1 MIKTVTLNPAVD
13 KTVEINDFE
22 VGKVNRISFMRLDA
36 GGKGI
41 NVSKTIKALDGSSIA
56 TGFLAGRNGDYI
68 KDYLNRMQVSSD
80 FLFVKGETRT
90 NLKVVDRR
98 NQTNT
103 DINEPGLIE
112 VMEEDLS
119 RLEHKIFSD
128 MRKDDILILSGSI
141 PSNVPVDIY
150 RDWTERANKSGIR
163 VLLDADGELLREGIK
178 ASPYMVKPNI
188 EELESLLKSKL
199 TGMDEIVR
207 AGRSLLDMG
216 IEMAIISLGADG
228 AVFFHG
234 EHAIYAEGLKVVVK
248 STVGAGDAMVA
259 AFAIAISRDEPFEK
273 AVAFSVAAGTA
284 NVASEGTL
292 PPAWKDVLHYEA
304 QVNLKYL

>member
-13 KTVEINDFE
+13 KTVEINDFK
-22 VGKVNRISFMRLDA
+22 VGEVNRISSIRLDA

-68 KDYLNRMQVSSD
+68 KDCLNQMEVFND

-98 NQTNT
+98 SQTNT

-112 VMEEDLS
+112 VTEEDL
-119 RLEHKIFSD
+119 RGLEHRIFSD
-128 MRKDDILILSGSI
+128 MSKDDILILSGSV
-141 PSNVPVDIY
+141 PSNTPVGIY
-150 RDWTERANKSGIR
+150 REWTERANKSGIR
-163 VLLDADGELLREGIK
+163 VLLDAERELLREGIK
-178 ASPYMVKPNI
+178 ARPYLVKPNI
-188 EELESLLKSKL
+188 EELESLLSRKL
-199 TGMDEIVR
+199 NDMDEIVS

-216 IEMAIISLGADG
+216 IEMVVISLGADG

-234 EHAIYAEGLKVVVK
+234 EHPIYSEGLKVDVK

-259 AFAIAISRDEPFEK
+259 AFAFAISRDYPFEK
-273 AVAFSVAAGTA
+273 AAALSVAAGTA
-284 NVASEGTL
+284 NVASEGTQ
-292 PPAWKDVLHYEA
+292 PPDRKDVLHYEA
-304 QVNLKYL
+304 QVHLKYL

>member
-1 MIKTVTLNPAVD
+1 SI
-13 KTVEINDFE
+13 
-22 VGKVNRISFMRLDA
+22 RLDA

-68 KDYLNRMQVSSD
+68 KECLNRMQVFHD

-90 NLKVVDRR
+90 NLKVVDRC

-103 DINEPGLIE
+103 DINEPGLIDIT
-112 VMEEDLS
+112 EEDLS

-128 MRKDDILILSGSI
+128 MSKDDILILSGSV
-141 PSNVPVDIY
+141 PSNVPVGIY
-150 RDWTERANKSGIR
+150 REWTERANKSGIR
-163 VLLDADGELLREGIK
+163 VLLDADGELLREGMK
-178 ASPYMVKPNI
+178 ARPYLVKPNI
-188 EELESLLKSKL
+188 EELESLLNRKL
-199 TGMDEIVR
+199 NDMDEIAS

-216 IEMAIISLGADG
+216 IETAVISLGADG

-234 EHAIYAEGLKVVVK
+234 EHAIYASGLKVDVK

-259 AFAIAISRDEPFEK
+259 AFAFAISRDDPFEK
-273 AVAFSVAAGTA
+273 AVALSVAAGTA
-284 NVASEGTL
+284 NVASEGTQ
-292 PPAWKDVLHYEA
+292 PPDIKDVLHYEA
-304 QVNLKYL
+304 QVHLKYL